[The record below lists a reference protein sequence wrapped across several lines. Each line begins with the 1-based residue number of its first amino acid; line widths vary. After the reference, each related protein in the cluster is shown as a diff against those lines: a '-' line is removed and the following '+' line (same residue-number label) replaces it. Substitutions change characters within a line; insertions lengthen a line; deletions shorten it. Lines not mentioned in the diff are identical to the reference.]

1 MDTSVDRARVGL
13 ASAKTRHGLTEAKL
27 RELVPGERAYKVSD
41 GGNGLYVVV
50 SPSGSRSFRYDYR
63 LGGRS
68 ETLTIGRHEP
78 VARHAQRS
86 HLAYGMDVTLEEA
99 IHNRILGGRSAS
111 SSSMRSSRSRWV
123 SCSISSKH
131 VHPSRDGS
139 AEPLSQA
146 TLNRTISGAVDRIN
160 QDRAPDQEPF
170 LPPTLVGDTRPGQR
184 RSMMSIPSAWRH
196 AKRPSTSM
204 PSSGGSIRPAGTT
217 MGRLGKLNPPTS
229 ARSATTTGLCISPR
243 AVMDRTEPTA
253 GRPSRAASA
262 AGRAVLEAP
271 VSIKNSTASP
281 LTYPDQW

>member
-1 MDTSVDRARVGL
+1 L
-13 ASAKTRHGLTEAKL
+13 ADAKL
-27 RELVPGERAYKVSD
+27 RDLPPRERAYKVSD
-41 GGNGLYVVV
+41 GGNGLFVVIA
-50 SPSGSRSFRYDYR
+50 PSGSRSFRYDYR
-63 LGGRS
+63 LGGRR

-170 LPPTLVGDTRPGQR
+170 LPVSVHDLRRTFSSRLNDALFSEALVEASLAHQKKDQVAAAYNHARLSGPR
-184 RSMMSIPSAWRH
+184 RALMQAWADMLDCWMRGET
-196 AKRPSTSM
+196 AREV
-204 PSSGGSIRPAGTT
+204 IVR
-217 MGRLGKLNPPTS
+217 GKVK
-229 ARSATTTGLCISPR
+229 I
-243 AVMDRTEPTA
+243 DE
-253 GRPSRAASA
+253 AAHDA
-262 AGRAVLEAP
+262 EDMNL
-271 VSIKNSTASP
+271 
-281 LTYPDQW
+281 